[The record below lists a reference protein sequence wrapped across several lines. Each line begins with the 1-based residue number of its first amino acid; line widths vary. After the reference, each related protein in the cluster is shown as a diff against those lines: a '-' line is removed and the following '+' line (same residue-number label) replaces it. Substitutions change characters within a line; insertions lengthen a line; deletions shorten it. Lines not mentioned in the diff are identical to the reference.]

1 MSSFVPTSLKSSYI
15 YSSSACVH
23 FLCFW
28 SLVKSIL
35 YIYTNHG
42 ITGIMAIGYPLII
55 YVLLNF
61 SNLLASYEEYR
72 VMDRSKIIKFFKSLT
87 RTKANALISASAP
100 SHNCSNVTTSI
111 REEVDRLKSSFNE
124 RLKFIL
130 FRSLLIAY
138 YSSFVP
144 LCLTQPVLHYDVT
157 FTAQHVAIT
166 WLSAFLMLTSHLY
179 SPQFYDVLH
188 KSALHLG
195 KWAKLESRNTL
206 VPCTLYSDS
215 LLYAKG
221 VVVKFGREY
230 FKAEGIANCAEPG
243 NQSHLRYYIVFSH
256 PVGGFGTL
264 LGLLMLLILSQL
276 SLLIQSYEWY
286 KLISMSLLIVVNTLT
301 IFRLVKSYYVLKE
314 VYKVEQ
320 QLQDTNLHHLHNN

>member
-1 MSSFVPTSLKSSYI
+1 
-15 YSSSACVH
+15 
-23 FLCFW
+23 
-28 SLVKSIL
+28 
-35 YIYTNHG
+35 
-42 ITGIMAIGYPLII
+42 MASPESCGIGYPLII
-55 YVLLNF
+55 YVLMYF

-72 VMDRSKIIKFFKSLT
+72 LLDKAKLIKFINSLT
-87 RTKANALISASAP
+87 STTSSSLISTSAP
-100 SHNCSNVTTSI
+100 CHVCSNVTNNI
-111 REEVDRLKSSFNE
+111 REEVDKLKSSFNE

-144 LCLTQPVLHYDVT
+144 LCLTQPQLNYDVT

-166 WLSAFLMLTSHLY
+166 WLSGFLMLTSHLY

-195 KWAKLESRNTL
+195 KWVKLETRNTL
-206 VPCTLYSDS
+206 VPCTIYSDN
-215 LLYAKG
+215 LLYAQG
-221 VVVKFGREY
+221 VVVKSGREY

-276 SLLIQSYEWY
+276 TLLVRSYEWY

-320 QLQDTNLHHLHNN
+320 QLQDPGHLHSN